1 MPDPIQIDFFASLD
15 FPGRQMLYPGELALK
30 LGVTVDHI
38 LDLAEEGEFAAVDLR
53 GKNASRRLLRIP
65 VESYREFILRRMTGP
80 GHREFLRTLPKA
92 TLREMLHK
100 QVTEDV
106 THSFTRFLDTLN
118 PAQANAAHTEREQAT
133 QVERLRQ
140 LADSFS
146 VLDEQIRVLTPR

>member
-1 MPDPIQIDFFASLD
+1 MAVVYLLTQVRLSSA
-15 FPGRQMLYPGELALK
+15 RNA
-30 LGVTVDHI
+30 I
-38 LDLAEEGEFAAVDLR
+38 LDKLED
-53 GKNASRRLLRIP
+53 S
-65 VESYREFILRRMTGP
+65 S
-80 GHREFLRTLPKA
+80 A